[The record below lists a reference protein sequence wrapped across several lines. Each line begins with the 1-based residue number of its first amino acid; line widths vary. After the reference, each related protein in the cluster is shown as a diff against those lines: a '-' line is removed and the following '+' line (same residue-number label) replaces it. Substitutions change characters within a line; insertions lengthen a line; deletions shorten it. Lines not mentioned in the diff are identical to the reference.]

1 MSSTEGSEIITGWKR
16 RSSAASFSMYLRY
29 SSIVVAPMVC
39 NSPRASAGLSMLPAS
54 IDPSPPDP
62 APTMVCNSS
71 MNRMSSSECSR
82 TSSSTLVSRS
92 SNSPRYFAP
101 ATIELMSSA
110 ITRRPAS
117 VDGTSPLTMRCARP
131 STIAVFPTPG
141 SPISTGLFLR
151 RRERISMVS
160 SISSLRPTTGS
171 TLPSLACSVRSRP
184 YSSSVGVSDC
194 AAGLASALRPSS
206 IPAPPFNT
214 RAAGMSDGN
223 IAMPRSTCSGPTY
236 PTFARAACCCALR
249 SACRAAGLRPGF
261 SSLVPRRRP
270 TRSPASVRQ
279 RFPGR
284 GRSAR

>member
-206 IPAPPFNT
+206 IPARP
-214 RAAGMSDGN
+214 
-223 IAMPRSTCSGPTY
+223 STLARPGCRTATSRCRGVR
-236 PTFARAACCCALR
+236 ARAPRIRRSHAPPAVVRCA
-249 SACRAAGLRPGF
+249 APAGPPDSDRG
-261 SSLVPRRRP
+261 SRRW
-270 TRSPASVRQ
+270 SPAVDR
-279 RFPGR
+279 RDR
-284 GRSAR
+284 LHL